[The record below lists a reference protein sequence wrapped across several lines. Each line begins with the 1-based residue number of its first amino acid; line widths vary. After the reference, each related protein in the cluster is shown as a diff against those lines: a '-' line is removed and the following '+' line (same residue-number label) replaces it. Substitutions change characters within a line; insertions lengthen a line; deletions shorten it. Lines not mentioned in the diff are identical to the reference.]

1 MKKFFIQLI
10 TLVTMLGITQKSFV
24 ASATTISKEAKE
36 AEEIEEEEK
45 ESVANI
51 EQSITS
57 NFNNSTKM
65 PDSIPSGGNE
75 TIYELG
81 RDNQLIVKEEH
92 IRKEVP
98 TAIKEREDKKKADST
113 ALVFDKAATE
123 KAEADRK
130 AAEAKVKADK
140 ASKEAAAKERE
151 AKLADA
157 AYAAANKEAAEAL
170 AKAKALEDKKKSD
183 STALVFDKA
192 ATEKAEAE
200 GNRTSTDTPETVETS
215 LIDPLLKRGTKT
227 DISAEERAKVEKFKA
242 ETEKFLA
249 PNTKRNTE
257 AGTAKTDKTTTHIPI
272 ILEIPGNA
280 AKNRGTRTDELA
292 FEKSVAGIPR
302 EKADRVA
309 AKRVEMEAAKAKADR
324 VADEK
329 VKEKADRIVA
339 EKAKDKAEIEALISS
354 ERRRGTRVDGV
365 TEEGSS
371 WFTSST
377 GSKTAGKPKAHS
389 TEGMNILMGK

>member
-65 PDSIPSGGNE
+65 PDSISSGGSE

-130 AAEAKVKADK
+130 ALEAAVLAATKAKAEADRLAKEAKA
-140 ASKEAAAKERE
+140 AAAKERE
-151 AKLADA
+151 D
-157 AYAAANKEAAEAL
+157 
-170 AKAKALEDKKKSD
+170 
-183 STALVFDKA
+183 
-192 ATEKAEAE
+192 
-200 GNRTSTDTPETVETS
+200 
-215 LIDPLLKRGTKT
+215 
-227 DISAEERAKVEKFKA
+227 
-242 ETEKFLA
+242 
-249 PNTKRNTE
+249 
-257 AGTAKTDKTTTHIPI
+257 
-272 ILEIPGNA
+272 
-280 AKNRGTRTDELA
+280 
-292 FEKSVAGIPR
+292 
-302 EKADRVA
+302 
-309 AKRVEMEAAKAKADR
+309 
-324 VADEK
+324 
-329 VKEKADRIVA
+329 
-339 EKAKDKAEIEALISS
+339 
-354 ERRRGTRVDGV
+354 
-365 TEEGSS
+365 
-371 WFTSST
+371 
-377 GSKTAGKPKAHS
+377 
-389 TEGMNILMGK
+389 